1 MGATQLWKEKSII
14 LTRICSRVVVSD
26 MLEQIATEEE
36 RSKGLDISDY
46 YLFSPFK
53 HQILQMM
60 IEKNPL
66 LQNLID
72 ALGLELID
80 AQQMTES
87 T

>member
-1 MGATQLWKEKSII
+1 
-14 LTRICSRVVVSD
+14 
-26 MLEQIATEEE
+26 
-36 RSKGLDISDY
+36 
-46 YLFSPFK
+46 
-53 HQILQMM
+53 MM

-72 ALGLELID
+72 ALSLELID

>member
-1 MGATQLWKEKSII
+1 
-14 LTRICSRVVVSD
+14 
-26 MLEQIATEEE
+26 
-36 RSKGLDISDY
+36 
-46 YLFSPFK
+46 
-53 HQILQMM
+53 M